1 MNYQPP
7 FIFKQRHF
15 NTVYTTLFRRNPVD
29 YQRERITTPDDDFID
44 LDKLKNDNHQVV
56 IICHGLEG
64 SADSE
69 YVKGMAKAFVKRNYD
84 VIAYN
89 YRGCSGET
97 NRQLKAY
104 HAGATYD
111 LQTVIDHVLNN
122 HDYQS
127 IHLVGFSLGG
137 NLVLK
142 YVGENPTGIPK
153 IVKSCVAI
161 SVPIDLESCAYE
173 IAKSHNY
180 IYNQRF
186 MRKLRAKV
194 IAKKALIQQ
203 SPILD
208 YDALLKSKSFLD
220 FDNLFTAPAHGF
232 KDALDYWTQNSAKQ
246 FLKNIEVPTLLINA
260 LDDPFLAPEAFPFDA
275 PKLNSNFH
283 LLAPKYGGHIGFV
296 QFNPEK
302 EFWSEQQT
310 TKFITQYG

>member
-7 FIFKQRHF
+7 FIFKQRHI
-15 NTVYTTLFRRNPVD
+15 NTVYTTLFRRNYVD
-29 YQRERITTPDDDFID
+29 YQRERISTPDDDFID
-44 LDKLKNDNHQVV
+44 LDWLKNGQSKLV
-56 IICHGLEG
+56 ILCHGLEG

-69 YVKGMAKAFVKRNYD
+69 YIKGMAKAFTKRNYD
-84 VIAYN
+84 IVAYN

-111 LQTVIDHVLNN
+111 LQTVIDHVLKTN
-122 HDYQS
+122 DYQS
-127 IHLVGFSLGG
+127 LHLVGFSLGG

-142 YVGENPTGIPK
+142 YLGERPMKIPK

-173 IAKSHNY
+173 IKKPHNY
-180 IYNQRF
+180 MYNQRF

-194 IAKKALIQQ
+194 IAKKELIEQ

-232 KDALDYWTQNSAKQ
+232 KDALDYWTQNSSKQ
-246 FLKNIEVPTLLINA
+246 FLTNIEVPTLLINA
-260 LDDPFLAPEAFPFDA
+260 LDDPFLAPAAFPFDA
-275 PKLNSNFH
+275 PKQNPNFQ
-283 LLAPKYGGHIGFV
+283 LLAPKYGGHVGFV
-296 QFNPEK
+296 QFNKNK
-302 EFWSEQQT
+302 EFWSEVQT
-310 TKFITQYG
+310 TKFVAQYG

>member
-1 MNYQPP
+1 MDYQPP

-15 NTVYTTLFRRNPVD
+15 NTVYTTLFRRNPVN
-29 YQRERITTPDDDFID
+29 YQRERIETPDDDFID
-44 LDKLKNDNHQVV
+44 LDWLKEGHSQLV

-84 VIAYN
+84 IVAYN
-89 YRGCSGET
+89 YRGCSGEP

-111 LQTVIDHVLNN
+111 LQTVIDHILNTTN
-122 HDYQS
+122 YKS

-153 IVKSCVAI
+153 EIQSCVAI

-173 IAKSHNY
+173 IAKPHNFL
-180 IYNQRF
+180 YNERF
-186 MRKLRAKV
+186 RKKLKAKV
-194 IAKKALIQQ
+194 IAKKALIEQ
-203 SPILD
+203 SPLID
-208 YDALLKSKSFLD
+208 YDALIQSKSFMT

-232 KDALDYWTQNSAKQ
+232 KDAIDYWTQNSSKQ
-246 FLKNIEVPTLLINA
+246 FLTNIQIPTLLINA
-260 LDDPFLAPEAFPFDA
+260 LDDPFLAPEAFPFEA
-275 PKLNSNFH
+275 PKQNPNFQ
-283 LLAPKYGGHIGFV
+283 LLAPKYGGHVGFV
-296 QFNPEK
+296 QFNTEK
-302 EFWSEQQT
+302 EFWSEVQT
-310 TKFITQYG
+310 TKFVMEHG